1 MYDLENKPKPKVGCM
16 KRIFQTVGVIALIVV
31 GLFLVVAMFGGGSE
45 PLPLATENVT
55 GLQAQAREIS
65 FEDLARNTETYTGDL
80 VYYTGQVIQVME
92 ERSGYAMRISVTK
105 KEFGWEDPI
114 LVRCNCAV
122 RPLQDDIVEFV
133 AKVEGR
139 QSYKTVLG
147 ATMTLP
153 MVTAQAFRV
162 AQ

>member
-1 MYDLENKPKPKVGCM
+1 MYDLETKAKPKAGCM
-16 KRIFQTVGVIALIVV
+16 KRIFQTIGVIVLIIV
-31 GLFLVVAMFGGGSE
+31 GLFVVVAMFGGRSE
-45 PLPLATENVT
+45 PLPLAGGNVSS
-55 GLQAQAREIS
+55 LQTQAKEVS
-65 FEDLARNTETYTGDL
+65 FEDLARNTEDYTGDL

-92 ERSGYAMRISVTK
+92 GSSGYDMRISVTK
-105 KEFGWEDPI
+105 KEFGWDDPI

-133 AKVEGR
+133 GKVDGR

>member
-1 MYDLENKPKPKVGCM
+1 MYEIENKPKPKAGCM
-16 KRIFQTVGVIALIVV
+16 KRIFQTVGVIALLVV
-31 GLFLVVAMFGGGSE
+31 GLFVVVAMFGGRSE
-45 PLPLATENVT
+45 PLPLATGNVAS
-55 GLQAQAREIS
+55 LQAGAKEVS

-105 KEFGWEDPI
+105 KEFGWDDPI

-133 AKVEGR
+133 AKVDGR